1 MSCYLRHLEEVL
13 AEAGMALPTDKAA
26 RKRLD
31 NYIADLVGDEARHCP
46 TTWKLVKERLA
57 DAELRREL
65 VEGLRGFTP
74 EG

>member
-13 AEAGMALPTDKAA
+13 REAGVKLPTDRAA

-46 TTWKLVKERLA
+46 TTWKLVKARLA
-57 DAELRREL
+57 DAEARQEL
-65 VEGLRGFTP
+65 VDGLRGYAAMR
-74 EG
+74 